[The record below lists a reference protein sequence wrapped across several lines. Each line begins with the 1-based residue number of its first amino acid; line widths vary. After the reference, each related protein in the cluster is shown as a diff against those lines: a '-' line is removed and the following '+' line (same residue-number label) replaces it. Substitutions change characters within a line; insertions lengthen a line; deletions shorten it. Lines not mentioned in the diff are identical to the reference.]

1 MNDKF
6 NFRIAELL
14 AALFTGSHSEQDV
27 GELRNWIQENE
38 RRSKFTTKILN
49 EDNFEY
55 NEKMLAKFPSEERWQ
70 RVKVLL
76 DKTGKSK
83 KLRLWMVRYTAAVV
97 LLLVAV
103 VSSLCKRNDRCP
115 LDNRE
120 RQGDRHH
127 AECPLAITRRRWH
140 FDHDGFPRYGL
151 RSLGFGG

>member
-55 NEKMLAKFPSEERWQ
+55 N
-70 RVKVLL
+70 
-76 DKTGKSK
+76 
-83 KLRLWMVRYTAAVV
+83 
-97 LLLVAV
+97 
-103 VSSLCKRNDRCP
+103 
-115 LDNRE
+115 
-120 RQGDRHH
+120 
-127 AECPLAITRRRWH
+127 
-140 FDHDGFPRYGL
+140 
-151 RSLGFGG
+151 

>member
-103 VSSLCKRNDRCP
+103 VSSLWLNKD
-115 LDNRE
+115 E
-120 RQGDRHH
+120 VEEQ
-127 AECPLAITRRRWH
+127 
-140 FDHDGFPRYGL
+140 
-151 RSLGFGG
+151 